1 MTDRKRYGPGMR
13 FNMLGIISL
22 MVSAIFIWIYV
33 INSLWTIAKTMIV

>member
-1 MTDRKRYGPGMR
+1 MR

-33 INSLWTIAKTMIV
+33 VDSLWTIALAMVA

>member
-1 MTDRKRYGPGMR
+1 MR